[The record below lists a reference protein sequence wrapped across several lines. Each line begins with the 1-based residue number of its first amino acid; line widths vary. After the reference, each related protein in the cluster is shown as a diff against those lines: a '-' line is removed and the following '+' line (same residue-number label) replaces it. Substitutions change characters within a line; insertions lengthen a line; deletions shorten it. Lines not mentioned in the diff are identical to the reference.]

1 MRRSI
6 SLLIIAS
13 LVTGTLAAQDV
24 KPAVS
29 TGSKS
34 LNFSFAGLGA
44 FGIGPTGVGGGL
56 GATYFLSSDAGV
68 RVGLQVV
75 YASSSTPANPP
86 AGTPGKDGSQSA
98 FLAAVGADYLM
109 YMVGATSRV
118 RPYMGAGLEFGFG
131 NTNRKIALIGPGDQ
145 TEVKNDLGGE
155 NINGTAYVAGT
166 TLSARAIAGAEF
178 FLYPELSISA
188 EYRLNVIELMSASDE
203 ETITGPVTVTQKGGS
218 ATTLFG
224 FGAVGAMLHIYF

>member
-6 SLLIIAS
+6 SLIIVGS
-13 LVTGTLAAQDV
+13 LVAGSLAAQDV

-29 TGSKS
+29 AGSKS

-68 RVGLQVV
+68 RIGLQLV

-86 AGTPGKDGSQSA
+86 VGTPGKDGSQSA
-98 FLAAVGADYLM
+98 FQAAVGADYLM
-109 YMVGATSRV
+109 YLAGATSRV
-118 RPYMGAGLEFGFG
+118 RPYMGAGVEFGFA
-131 NTNRKIALIGPGDQ
+131 NTGRKIAMIGAGDQ
-145 TEVKNDLGGE
+145 TEVKNSTGGE
-155 NINGTAYVAGT
+155 SINGTTYFAGT
-166 TLSARAIAGAEF
+166 MLSARAIAGAEF

-188 EYRLNVIELMSASDE
+188 EYRLNVVELMSAADQE
-203 ETITGPVTVTQKGGS
+203 VITGPVTVTTKGGS

-224 FGAVGAMLHIYF
+224 FGAVGAMLQIYF